1 MTTTQ
6 IGFPI
11 DKLLVIYTE
20 GVQVIYD
27 QEAVETLRVMYYPS
41 PTHIDTK
48 VRVSEK
54 ALRQIDAD
62 IKRFKEQNRP

>member
-6 IGFPI
+6 IGFAI
-11 DKLLVIYTE
+11 DELLVIYTE

-27 QEAVETLRVMYYPS
+27 QKALETLRVMYYPS

-48 VRVSEK
+48 VKVSEK
-54 ALRQIDAD
+54 ALREIDAD